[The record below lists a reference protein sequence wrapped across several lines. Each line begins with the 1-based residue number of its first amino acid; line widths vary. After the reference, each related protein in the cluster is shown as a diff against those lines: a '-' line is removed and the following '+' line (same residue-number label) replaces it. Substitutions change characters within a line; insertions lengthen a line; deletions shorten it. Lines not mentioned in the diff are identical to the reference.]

1 MASLEQIVRALEGR
15 SNGHGMCRCPE
26 HKDRNPS
33 LSATERDGQVL
44 VHCHAGCTQEAVLEA
59 LGGRGLDIRQPNG
72 LNGTVARVGDRGE
85 VA

>member
-1 MASLEQIVRALEGR
+1 M
-15 SNGHGMCRCPE
+15 
-26 HKDRNPS
+26 
-33 LSATERDGQVL
+33 QVL